1 MRPFLSPDAI
11 QGTYVDG
18 SRMSLKKPPKIKVSS
33 KQNRILNEEK
43 NDAEFVWEFGAKKRG
58 EMNRSYLSVND
69 GQNTFK
75 AYHELYKAYPRE
87 FSLRSVLIGDLN
99 AGLTFL
105 GEVAF
110 NYWFE
115 DVLGSDSLLLSRQRW
130 GVSSKYFRSM
140 GNLKVGTGS
149 GPFDSTSLELKYRF
163 TPGLWARTESWG
175 AILGYQKIGYSTSLR
190 YSSTVTAQADFAA
203 QFIGVG
209 GFWARSMPRIFDDIF
224 NIIPFMRYP
233 KWVDV
238 EFIYY
243 PSALSSEVEM
253 TQGIVNEGNFVFNFH
268 GQVMWSQ
275 RFFGEAGFGL
285 KQYQYYK
292 KIQTPA
298 PVNGSTSVRTKL
310 PFAAPFGTVGIGYRF

>member
-1 MRPFLSPDAI
+1 MLGDPFRSL
-11 QGTYVDG
+11 TY
-18 SRMSLKKPPKIKVSS
+18 S
-33 KQNRILNEEK
+33 
-43 NDAEFVWEFGAKKRG
+43 G
-58 EMNRSYLSVND
+58 EM
-69 GQNTFK
+69 G
-75 AYHELYKAYPRE
+75 
-87 FSLRSVLIGDLN
+87 
-99 AGLTFL
+99 
-105 GEVAF
+105 F

-130 GVSSKYFRSM
+130 GITSKYFRSIS
-140 GNLKVGTGS
+140 NLGIGAGTS
-149 GPFDSTSLELKYRF
+149 AIFDSANVELKYRF

-175 AILGYQKIGYSTSLR
+175 AILGYQKIGYLTPYKVNAATST
-190 YSSTVTAQADFAA
+190 TVQADFGSEL
-203 QFIGVG
+203 IGVG
-209 GFWARSMPRIFDDIF
+209 GFWARSMPKFFDDIF